1 LLASG
6 QYPGSKVDNAKKRF
20 DSLFKV

>member
-6 QYPGSKVDNAKKRF
+6 QHPASKVDNAKKKF
-20 DSLFKV
+20 DSLFRV